1 MIKRALY
8 PGSFD
13 PITLGHLDI
22 ARRASHLFDEVIIA
36 VAYNEKKKALF
47 NIEERVNLIK
57 ESLKERNMPK
67 NVHVTSYTCLTIEFA
82 KSLNV
87 SSIIRGLR
95 VISDFEFEFQMA
107 LTNRRMD
114 PRIETVFLM
123 THEDYSYISST
134 IIKEIASLN
143 GNVTPWVTD
152 VVKNAL
158 NEKLLGRE
166 GKK

>member
-22 ARRASHLFDEVIIA
+22 VRRASHLFDEVIIA

-57 ESLKERNMPK
+57 ESLKERNMPD
-67 NVHVTSYTCLTIEFA
+67 NVSVTSYTCLTIEFA

-87 SSIIRGLR
+87 SSIVRGLR

-123 THEDYSYISST
+123 THEDYSYISSS

>member
-1 MIKRALY
+1 MIKKALY

-13 PITLGHLDI
+13 PITLGHLDV
-22 ARRASHLFDEVIIA
+22 ARRASHLFEEVIIA
-36 VAYNEKKKALF
+36 VAYNEKKRALF
-47 NIEERVNLIK
+47 NMEERVNLIK
-57 ESLKERNMPK
+57 ESLIERNMPK
-67 NVHVTSYTCLTIEFA
+67 NVLVTSYTCLTIDFA
-82 KSLNV
+82 RSLNV

-107 LTNRRMD
+107 LTNRRME

-143 GNVTPWVTD
+143 GNITPWVTD
-152 VVKNAL
+152 IVKNAL
-158 NEKLLGRE
+158 NTKLIESE
-166 GKK
+166 GK

>member
-1 MIKRALY
+1 MIKKALY

-22 ARRASHLFDEVIIA
+22 ARRASHLFDEIIIA

-57 ESLKERNMPK
+57 ESLKERNMPN
-67 NVHVTSYTCLTIEFA
+67 NVYVTSYTCLTIEFA

-158 NEKLLGRE
+158 NEKLFGKE